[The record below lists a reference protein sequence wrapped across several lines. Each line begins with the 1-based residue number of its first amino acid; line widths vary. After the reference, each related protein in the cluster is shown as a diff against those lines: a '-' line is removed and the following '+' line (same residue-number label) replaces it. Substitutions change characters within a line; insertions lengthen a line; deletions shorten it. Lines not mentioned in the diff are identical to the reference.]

1 MKKKTFPCFKYELA
15 SLAAL
20 MLFFCGVMVFFLSLK
35 ENLFIDEALSYM
47 YSNQTFGEAAYIPD
61 LVKIDD
67 PGAFFADAFSAHDRF
82 NYHNVILNQSG
93 DVHPPLYYM
102 ILHTVCSLFPG
113 RFSIW
118 LAGAV
123 NILFAVLTLLVLDRI
138 LSEFDLPL
146 LARRAILLL
155 CAVSAGVQK
164 NVIFLRMYVM
174 LAFWVTSL
182 TFLFI
187 RERRSKDIRYY
198 LALFLVC
205 LGGCLTHL
213 HFYVYL
219 FSASLVY
226 LIRLIKRR
234 KPRVI
239 AAHTAVVTAAIGCA
253 LLIFPYTIRQLLS
266 SNRGMEAREHL
277 FNPAEILPRLKWFAA
292 HAGFD
297 LIGREPLAKGLI
309 IAACALVVFFVRRD
323 RAVNAKLI
331 QLLLPSVLFA
341 VPVAVTASFKHTRY
355 LYAIYPTVACGLW
368 LILFIA
374 AGRLPK
380 HRKLAAAL
388 AAAVGLI
395 MTVSAYWSADFTLLY
410 RGYEKSL
417 DALSSYADTDCLYII
432 QNPGIYANIFGDYAE
447 LSRYASLTVVTADE
461 ADPAQIKE
469 VLGDKSELI
478 VVTDAG
484 YFTDFQD
491 PTESVIAF
499 LKENDLPSRPADT
512 WALYGTVKSF
522 YCRSD

>member
-1 MKKKTFPCFKYELA
+1 MKQDNPTARRYELT
-15 SLAAL
+15 SLL
-20 MLFFCGVMVFFLSLK
+20 LLVLVFVGVMIFFLSRK
-35 ENLFIDEALSYM
+35 ENLFGDETLSYM

-61 LVKIDD
+61 LTTFED
-67 PGAFFADAFSAHDRF
+67 PGAFFEYAFSTHDCF
-82 NYHNVILNQSG
+82 NYRNAILNQSG

-102 ILHTVCSLFPG
+102 ILHTVCSFFPG
-113 RFSIW
+113 RFSLW
-118 LAGAV
+118 FAGAV
-123 NILFAVLTLLVLDRI
+123 NMLFAVLTLLILDRI
-138 LSEFDLPL
+138 LADFDLPL
-146 LARRAILLL
+146 PKRRWILFL
-155 CAVSAGVQK
+155 CAVSAGIQI
-164 NVIFLRMYVM
+164 NVIFLRMYV
-174 LAFWVTSL
+174 LLGFWVTAL
-182 TFLFI
+182 TCLFV
-187 RERRSKDIRYY
+187 RESRPKDIRYY
-198 LALFLVC
+198 LTLFLVC

-297 LIGREPLAKGLI
+297 LIGREPLAKGLL
-309 IAACALVVFFVRRD
+309 IAACALVVFLVRRE
-323 RAVNAKLI
+323 RSVSVKLI

-341 VPVAVTASFKHTRY
+341 IPVAVTASFNHTRY

-380 HRKLAAAL
+380 HRKIAAAL

-395 MTVSAYWSADFTLLY
+395 MTVSAYWSADFTFLY

-417 DALSSYADTDCLYII
+417 DALSCYSDTDCLYTI
-432 QNPGIYANIFGDYAE
+432 QQPGVYSNVFSDYKE
-447 LSRYASLTVVTADE
+447 LSRYASLTVVTVDE
-461 ADPAQIKE
+461 ADPAQLKE

-484 YFTDFQD
+484 YYTDFQD
-491 PTESVIAF
+491 PTKSVIEF

-512 WALYGTVKSF
+512 WALYDTIKSF